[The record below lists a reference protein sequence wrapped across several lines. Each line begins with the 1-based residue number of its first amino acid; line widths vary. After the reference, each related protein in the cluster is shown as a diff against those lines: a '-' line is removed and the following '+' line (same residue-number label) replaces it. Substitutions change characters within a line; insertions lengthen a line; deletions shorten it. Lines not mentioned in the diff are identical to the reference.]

1 MTSHKSSAELPCP
14 QTALDIFSIS
24 TGRGHLWTASGFV
37 FVAEAECHSAAVA
50 NPRFYAFDLL
60 WYHEEG
66 LSLTAVISLPFG
78 H

>member
-60 WYHEEG
+60 WHHGED
-66 LSLTAVISLPFG
+66 LSLTAVTSLPLG

>member
-1 MTSHKSSAELPCP
+1 
-14 QTALDIFSIS
+14 
-24 TGRGHLWTASGFV
+24 
-37 FVAEAECHSAAVA
+37 VAEAECHSAAVA